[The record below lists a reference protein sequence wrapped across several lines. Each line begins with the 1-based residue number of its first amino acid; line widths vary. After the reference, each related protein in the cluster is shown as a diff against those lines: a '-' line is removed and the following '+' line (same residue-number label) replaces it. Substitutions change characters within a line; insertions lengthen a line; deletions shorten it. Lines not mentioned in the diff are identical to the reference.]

1 MRSRR
6 YSRRS
11 SDARPRGFSLLELL
25 VSFALAGTLLVGV
38 VKFFASQVKGAR
50 AHSFRVEAQQA
61 MRGSLDAITR
71 DLRLAGACLPGDG
84 AFTSLTGTNGPGTD
98 SVTIRS
104 GLVRANNQCLRTVT
118 TAAAAGGATS
128 LTVESGAD
136 FTQNMLAYVKHPN
149 GSGEFAFVNGMGAM
163 TVTFQ
168 TGMTQPYPAG
178 SSVHGVDERIYEVDD
193 QAASRRVEPG
203 EVIVAHLVPAGTRY
217 YVAGAAAHLTEDTR
231 DKLREFAELHLE
243 ALRREQPGAGW
254 DDLIG
259 AHSEVLNHFVMQLP
273 VEEPNPTLLENIVT
287 QTRISLKLAGESLGI
302 GKRDAMDE

>member
-6 YSRRS
+6 SSRRS
-11 SDARPRGFSLLELL
+11 SDARTRGFSLIELL

-84 AFTSLTGTNGPGTD
+84 AFTSLTGSNGPGTD

-118 TAAAAGGATS
+118 TADAGTGATA

-136 FTQNMLAYVKHPN
+136 FTPNMLAYVKHPN
-149 GSGEFAFVNGMGAM
+149 GSGEFAFVSAAGG
-163 TVTFQ
+163 TSVTFQ
-168 TGMTQPYPAG
+168 TSMTQPYPAG

-193 QAASRRVEPG
+193 SAEPPILLLTINRGEPQAFAAGMSDLQFTYVLDRNCPTCDVVDLPASTAEWWLVNAVEVTATMETVGGTQP
-203 EVIVAHLVPAGTRY
+203 EDEATIVASSVGKPRNL
-217 YVAGAAAHLTEDTR
+217 
-231 DKLREFAELHLE
+231 
-243 ALRREQPGAGW
+243 
-254 DDLIG
+254 
-259 AHSEVLNHFVMQLP
+259 LP
-273 VEEPNPTLLENIVT
+273 
-287 QTRISLKLAGESLGI
+287 
-302 GKRDAMDE
+302 

>member
-1 MRSRR
+1 M
-6 YSRRS
+6 
-11 SDARPRGFSLLELL
+11 
-25 VSFALAGTLLVGV
+25 SFALAGTLLVGV

-84 AFTSLTGTNGPGTD
+84 QFTSLAGTNGPGTD

-104 GLVRANNQCLRTVT
+104 GLVRTNNQCLRTVT
-118 TAAAAGGATS
+118 TVAAGTGATS

-149 GSGEFAFVNGMGAM
+149 GSGEFAFVNGMSAT

-193 QAASRRVEPG
+193 TADPPLLILTINRGEPQAFA
-203 EVIVAHLVPAGTRY
+203 AGMSDLQFS
-217 YVAGAAAHLTEDTR
+217 YVLDRNCPTCDVV
-231 DKLREFAELHLE
+231 D
-243 ALRREQPGAGW
+243 
-254 DDLIG
+254 
-259 AHSEVLNHFVMQLP
+259 LP
-273 VEEPNPTLLENIVT
+273 VTTAEWWLVNAVEVTATMETVGGTQPEDEATIVVSSMGKPRNLLP
-287 QTRISLKLAGESLGI
+287 
-302 GKRDAMDE
+302 